1 MGAKEDFCKC
11 LVESGGSVRGDG
23 LRPMMGPGT
32 SFFLF
37 QASVVN
43 FDFECL
49 SFGLWGTE
57 KKCPYF
63 NLCVQI

>member
-43 FDFECL
+43 FDFECVFL
-49 SFGLWGTE
+49 SVYGEL
-57 KKCPYF
+57 KKVF
-63 NLCVQI
+63 LF